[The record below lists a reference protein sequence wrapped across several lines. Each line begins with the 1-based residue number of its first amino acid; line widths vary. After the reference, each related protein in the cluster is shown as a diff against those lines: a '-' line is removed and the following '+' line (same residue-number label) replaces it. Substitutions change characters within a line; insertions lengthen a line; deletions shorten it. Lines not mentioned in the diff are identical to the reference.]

1 MTIRSMFRAPMGIM
15 VLSLALVFLI
25 AGACGGGDE
34 PAPTATTAPV
44 ATTVPTATTA
54 PAATEAPEATE
65 APAAT
70 TAPVATAAATP
81 TSAPAPTEA
90 PAMMGKMGGVVPMH
104 MNVGPETV
112 FVLGPGTT
120 YGVQLHLAGL
130 VSQVVEYDPLT
141 EDPLDL
147 REDLAE
153 SWEISEDGRI
163 YTFNIRE
170 GVTFHNGDPLIM
182 DDILFSLT
190 AKIAP
195 DLSDVAL
202 VREETNGVASGDG
215 QKLLPY
221 FENYNEDIVALDENT
236 LQFRLSRPGP
246 FFLNLFGR
254 NVFPIMQKKY
264 AEEGQLHKFA
274 FPETLNGT
282 GPYKLDRFERDVA
295 THWERNDD
303 YWRENTP
310 WLDGVS
316 QFIIIDKGTIAAAY
330 KTRQVLMTTTINAGL
345 SITEA
350 KQLEEELADQAI
362 VHYAGP
368 SWVTGFIM
376 NADREPWNTPEAR
389 RALHLVVHRQPMIQ
403 ILSGGA
409 YKLGTPLPCGYTW
422 SFDCELVADMP
433 GYREL
438 NGEKHPDDIA
448 EAQRIFQGLGL
459 GPGSELSIGCQKV
472 VDYCEEA
479 LMMQQQL
486 REYLGWEVT
495 VNAVEFNVGN
505 TQMDQRD
512 YEIFMIAQS
521 ASPPI
526 PDVSVGNYSAGNRDH
541 TTRTGVYNE
550 EADKLWAELAS
561 TSDITRQRELALM
574 ANNLLVE
581 DSSHPNLWYVQQAFI
596 VDNVIQGLQVPGV
609 LSTYTKWDHIWC
621 DPACN

>member
-1 MTIRSMFRAPMGIM
+1 
-15 VLSLALVFLI
+15 
-25 AGACGGGDE
+25 
-34 PAPTATTAPV
+34 
-44 ATTVPTATTA
+44 
-54 PAATEAPEATE
+54 
-65 APAAT
+65 
-70 TAPVATAAATP
+70 
-81 TSAPAPTEA
+81 
-90 PAMMGKMGGVVPMH
+90 

-130 VSQVVEYDPLT
+130 VNQVVEYDPLT
-141 EDPLDL
+141 EDPLDI
-147 REDLAE
+147 RDDLAE
-153 SWEISEDGRI
+153 SWEISEDGQV

-170 GVTFHNGDPLIM
+170 GVTFHNGDPLTM

-190 AKIAP
+190 AKISP
-195 DLSDVAL
+195 DLSDIAL
-202 VREETNGVASGDG
+202 VVEETGGVASGDG
-215 QKLLPY
+215 QKLHPY
-221 FENYNEDIVALDENT
+221 IEDYTQDIVALDEST
-236 LQFRLSRPGP
+236 LQFNLSRPGP

-254 NVFPIMQKKY
+254 NVFPILQKKF

-282 GPYKLDRFERDVA
+282 GPYKLDRYERDVA

-350 KQLEEELADQAI
+350 RQLEEELGDQAN

-376 NADREPWNTPEAR
+376 NPDKEPWNNAEAR
-389 RALHLVVHRQPMIQ
+389 RAMNLLVHRQPMIQ

-422 SFDCELVADMP
+422 SFDCDLVADMP

-448 EAQRIFQGLGL
+448 EAQRIFQELGY
-459 GPGSELSIGCQKV
+459 GPGSEMSIGCQKV

-479 LMMQQQL
+479 LMIQQQL
-486 REYLGWEVT
+486 REHLGWEVT

-512 YEIFMIAQS
+512 YEIFMIAHS

-526 PDVSVGNYSAGNRDH
+526 PDVSVGNFGEGNRDH
-541 TTRTGVYNE
+541 TTRTGIYNE
-550 EADKLWAELAS
+550 DADKLWAELAS
-561 TSDITRQRELALM
+561 TSDTARQQELALM
-574 ANNLLVE
+574 ANNFLIE
-581 DSSHPNLWYVQQAFI
+581 DNSHPHLWYVQQAFI
-596 VDNVIQGLQVPGV
+596 VDKAIQGLQVPGV